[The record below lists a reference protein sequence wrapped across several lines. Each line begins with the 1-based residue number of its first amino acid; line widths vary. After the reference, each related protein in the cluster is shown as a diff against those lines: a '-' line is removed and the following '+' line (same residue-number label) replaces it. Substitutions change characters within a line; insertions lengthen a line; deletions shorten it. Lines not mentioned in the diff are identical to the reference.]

1 MADEQTPQ
9 SDLIDDAIRQAERQ
23 LEEKLEALRMSA
35 LGEPSPA
42 ETAPA
47 DDVAVLR
54 PTGGS
59 RAHSRED
66 GSGTDASEGPQA
78 PAMPATDPVA
88 WHESEG
94 DDLMF
99 TPAEGSVTLT
109 GNELYVPD
117 AEDEP
122 SFDEMPHELQPHD
135 EPSEQASPT
144 RETLSTS
151 VTDLTP
157 VWEDTS
163 GAQHDFRPTV
173 EPTTPKPSPAPAP
186 TSRDENRWEQ
196 PESSWA
202 QPEPVHATWTG
213 GGRPTA
219 ASPEPTHDTARP
231 VQPSEDELQFWA
243 QTRTA
248 LRTLHQLTSGIP
260 GQVSVDVTTEV
271 QRIVHEEL
279 APTDQTLRSVQA
291 QLQQNLPRMHD
302 RLEGVIEQ
310 AAIAPTQGI
319 KQLRDEL
326 PAQLNQQTRDLRDAV
341 REDLDHTATTVHGA
355 VQKDVAQLEQ
365 SIATNV
371 TRMAHGTLDA
381 VSRAERNIN
390 ALGEGVV
397 RFERGMHGEFER
409 VEQQLQSAIQRV
421 EVQLRE
427 ELMEPAETVRKLDDE
442 LPARFN
448 RVERTVLEQ
457 VQTTQRELSTV
468 LMGLVEA
475 NRASLDRIASL
486 ASTMDEERA
495 RRTEDV
501 EVVVDTVTTGWEGLA
516 GAVKALF
523 EQAEENSRRIAGI
536 EQRLGQIRDL
546 EGAVESTLGDL
557 REFIRDLQPAPVVVT
572 VAHPEAEVQNNARGG
587 WLPESRK

>member
-42 ETAPA
+42 ESTPS

-54 PTGGS
+54 PTGGARVTLAS
-59 RAHSRED
+59 
-66 GSGTDASEGPQA
+66 DAGASA
-78 PAMPATDPVA
+78 PEAPTPGMPAPDPVA
-88 WHESEG
+88 WQESDR

-99 TPAEGSVTLT
+99 TPAEGSVHLT
-109 GNELYVPD
+109 GNELYVP
-117 AEDEP
+117 EQEEP
-122 SFDEMPHELQPHD
+122 SFDERPHELQPH
-135 EPSEQASPT
+135 ETPSEQSSPV
-144 RETLSTS
+144 RETLSAS

-157 VWEDTS
+157 VWEDTT
-163 GAQHDFRPTV
+163 GTVHDF
-173 EPTTPKPSPAPAP
+173 TPEPAPAP
-186 TSRDENRWEQ
+186 TPMPEPHERWE
-196 PESSWA
+196 
-202 QPEPVHATWTG
+202 QPEPVHASWTG
-213 GGRPTA
+213 GPHGAGAAAEPAPRPA
-219 ASPEPTHDTARP
+219 
-231 VQPSEDELQFWA
+231 QPSDDELQFWA

-260 GQVSVDVTTEV
+260 GQVSVDVSTDV
-271 QRIVHEEL
+271 QRMLHEQL
-279 APTDQTLRSVQA
+279 APTDQALRALQT

-310 AAIAPTQGI
+310 AMHTPNQGI

-326 PAQLNQQTRDLRDAV
+326 PAQLNHTARSLREAV
-341 REDLDHTATTVHGA
+341 REDLDHTASTVHGA

-381 VSRAERNIN
+381 VSRAERGIN
-390 ALGEGVV
+390 SLGEGVARLEHGV
-397 RFERGMHGEFER
+397 RGEFDR
-409 VEQQLQSAIQRV
+409 VEQQLHAAIERV
-421 EVQLRE
+421 GMQLRE
-427 ELMEPAETVRKLDDE
+427 ELLEPSETIRKLDDE
-442 LPARFN
+442 LPARFG
-448 RVERTVLEQ
+448 RVERNVLEQ

-475 NRASLDRIASL
+475 NRASLDRIAAL

-536 EQRLGQIRDL
+536 EQRLTQIRDL

-572 VAHPEAEVQNNARGG
+572 VAHPEAEVRNSARGG
-587 WLPESRK
+587 WLPEPRQ